1 MRSAF
6 SWCRGKPLRI
16 VKKTTATGV
25 EENFVYG
32 VGHIV
37 KFTDGKVSEIVEAR

>member
-1 MRSAF
+1 MKAF
-6 SWCRGKPLRI
+6 GLLCALLLL
-16 VKKTTATGV
+16 ACGV

>member
-1 MRSAF
+1 MLAQ
-6 SWCRGKPLRI
+6 PLRI

-32 VGHIV
+32 VGHMV
-37 KFTDGKVSEIVEAR
+37 KFTDGRSLRLSRSGDAAP